1 MKLKLSVL
9 FFSSFECFKEYF
21 CFRLYDL
28 LDFQQFYL
36 VCYVFFL
43 ECTFRIIWILFVLKC
58 NMYHTNNI
66 RDSDPT
72 NFFIFLLMLR

>member
-1 MKLKLSVL
+1 VSYFLVHLNVL
-9 FFSSFECFKEYF
+9 RNIFV
-21 CFRLYDL
+21 FRLYDL